1 MKREHLLLF
10 LIFFLAFI
18 LRIGVAI
25 LASLDPNVELG
36 DISTVKN
43 WSGDLL
49 QNGFAGFYERG
60 QFFPYPPLANYIF
73 YFLAFITNVF
83 NFSLHSVLAGVIYRL
98 PNIFA
103 DLFIGWIL
111 YLLGQRKSLWIS
123 VIYLFTPAVWY
134 ISSYWGQWDSI
145 MTMFLVISFYL
156 AYSRKVFLSLLFWLL
171 AFLIKPQALPFIF
184 PLLGMHWGSKKLAK
198 VAISSLVTV
207 GIFLLFYHPF
217 FLESR
222 PAIRPRNTG
231 RVFFEPRGEL
241 HRYVVALI
249 RNLF

>member
-145 MTMFLVISFYL
+145 MTMFLAISFYL

-184 PLLGMHWGSKKLAK
+184 PLLGMRWGSK
-198 VAISSLVTV
+198 
-207 GIFLLFYHPF
+207 
-217 FLESR
+217 
-222 PAIRPRNTG
+222 
-231 RVFFEPRGEL
+231 
-241 HRYVVALI
+241 
-249 RNLF
+249 